1 MLEEE
6 RNGILLDYWMP
17 KILPFIAEGFE
28 VFNKEVTYFSY
39 GCAQYSELWQSD
51 CSPKAEI
58 ASDGL
63 LGAVLL
69 GE

>member
-1 MLEEE
+1 
-6 RNGILLDYWMP
+6 MP

-39 GCAQYSELWQSD
+39 SCAQYSELWQSD

-58 ASDGL
+58 TSDGL